1 MGVAVVLLA
10 LIVVEGV
17 DEDNG
22 FLIFFLI
29 HEFQ

>member
-10 LIVVEGV
+10 LMVVEGV
-17 DEDNG
+17 EDNG